1 MQSVLA
7 RATDAATEFTAAD
20 IALIEPLARAVAPVT
35 PADRKKV
42 RQSITALAAA
52 LPAQATDE
60 VTGRLKLTTY
70 YKMLEGCD
78 EAALAYACRRC
89 LDELD
94 WFPTIHQLKE
104 RMARFVSTEQHQINV
119 ARYILRNGRRA
130 VVEEPARPL
139 TDAEI
144 RRMGADLRRMGL
156 QLGYLSKD
164 QVDRALAEEV
174 AAPEQRA
181 A

>member
-1 MQSVLA
+1 LA
-7 RATDAATEFTAAD
+7 KATDATAEFSSTE
-20 IALIEPLARAVAPVT
+20 IALIEPLSRAVAPVS
-35 PADRKKV
+35 PADRGKV
-42 RQSITALAAA
+42 RKAITAVVAA

-60 VTGRLKLTTY
+60 FTGRLKLTTY

-104 RMARFVSTEQHQINV
+104 RMARYVSPEQHQINV
-119 ARYILRNGRRA
+119 ARYIVRNGRRKA
-130 VVEEPARPL
+130 AEEVCEPW
-139 TDAEI
+139 TDEEI
-144 RRMGADLRRMGL
+144 RRMSPELRRMGL
-156 QLGYLSKD
+156 KLGAITQAQIDK
-164 QVDRALAEEV
+164 VTAEQ
-174 AAPEQRA
+174 AAEAVEQRA

>member
-1 MQSVLA
+1 M
-7 RATDAATEFTAAD
+7 
-20 IALIEPLARAVAPVT
+20 EPIARAVAPVA

-70 YKMLEGCD
+70 YKRLEGCD

-104 RMARFVSTEQHQINV
+104 RMARFVSSDQHAINV
-119 ARYILRNGRRA
+119 ARYIVRNGKRQ
-130 VVEEPARPL
+130 VVEEACEPW
-139 TDAEI
+139 TDEEI
-144 RRMGADLRRMGL
+144 RRMSPELRRMGL
-156 QLGYLSKD
+156 KLGAITQAQIDKVTAE
-164 QVDRALAEEV
+164 QAAEATAQRRAE
-174 AAPEQRA
+174 AAEQRA

>member
-1 MQSVLA
+1 MA
-7 RATDAATEFTAAD
+7 RATDANAQFTAAE
-20 IALIEPLARAVAPVT
+20 IALIEPIARAVAPIS
-35 PADRKKV
+35 PADRTKV

-78 EAALAYACRRC
+78 EAALDYACRRC

-104 RMARFVSTEQHQINV
+104 RMARFVSTDQHAINV
-119 ARYILRNGRRA
+119 ARYIVRNGKR
-130 VVEEPARPL
+130 VVVDEPVQPL

-144 RRMGADLRRMGL
+144 RRMGPDLRRMGM
-156 QLGYLSKD
+156 QMGYLSKD
-164 QVDRALAEEV
+164 QVDRALAEVLAE
-174 AAPEQRA
+174 PEQRA